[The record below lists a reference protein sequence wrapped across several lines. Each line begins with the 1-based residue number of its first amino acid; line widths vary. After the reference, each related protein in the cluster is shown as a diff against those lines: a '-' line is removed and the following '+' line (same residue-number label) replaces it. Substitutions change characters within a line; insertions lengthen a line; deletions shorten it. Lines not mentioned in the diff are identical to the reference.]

1 MISYVAFVRGI
12 LPTNPNMRNDKL
24 RGAFEAAGLAN
35 VRTVISSGNVLFD
48 SPSADTA
55 ALESQIEHALES
67 QLGFANAVFVRNR
80 SEIQALV
87 DHDPFRGAEHSHK
100 TNLTVT
106 FLKTQPTLMR
116 RLPFTSENRD
126 YTIVGAVGREICSV
140 IDLTGTTTP
149 KLMSWLEKEFGK
161 DITTRT
167 YKTVGRILI
176 TMHENT
182 SSDS

>member
-1 MISYVAFVRGI
+1 MTSYVALIRGI

-48 SPSADTA
+48 STSTDTS
-55 ALESQIEHALES
+55 ALETQIERALES
-67 QLGFANAVFVRNR
+67 QLGFANDVFVRSR
-80 SEIQALV
+80 SEIQALI
-87 DHDPFRGAEHSHK
+87 DHDPFRGAEHSPR

-106 FLKTQPTLMR
+106 FMKTKPTLKQQ
-116 RLPFTSENRD
+116 LPFYSENRD
-126 YTIVGAVGREICSV
+126 YSVVAAVDREICSV

-167 YKTVGRILI
+167 YKTVGRIL
-176 TMHENT
+176 TKLG
-182 SSDS
+182 